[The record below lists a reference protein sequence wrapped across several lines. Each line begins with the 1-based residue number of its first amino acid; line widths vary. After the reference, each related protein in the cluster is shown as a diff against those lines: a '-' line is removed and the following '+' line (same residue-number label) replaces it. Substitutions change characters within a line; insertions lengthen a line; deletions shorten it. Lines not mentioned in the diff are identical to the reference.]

1 MSRALTHTFKTF
13 AVLAACGYAMTA
25 RAQLP
30 AEDTIPTPLLVKK
43 VEPKKYSVSL
53 SYGMGLNITAQFK
66 NLGSFP
72 ASGGGPGPA
81 TPGVDH
87 NYDNG
92 YDRVDVTGNNHGG
105 FEGTWYWGYNTPSQV
120 SGDTLTMQSS
130 ALEAG
135 ANTKKDQN
143 DPQPGFEL
151 TVGRQFG
158 GGPHWSWGGEGSFGF
173 MAVTIKDNA
182 TLFGNV
188 SVTSDS
194 YALNG
199 IIPPVAPY
207 HGTFGGPSA
216 IISDAPN
223 RTVDVQANA
232 ASIAGSR
239 ELDANLF
246 GIKLGPYFEIPMG
259 SRWAVRLRGGL
270 ALVEVNSE
278 FSYTETTTLPGLTPS
293 TSSAHGWHS
302 GLQVGGY
309 AGATLSCSLSPSTS
323 LFAGGE
329 FEDVGSFTQNLNGRQ
344 AVLDL
349 SRSVLVTFGLSYSF

>member
-1 MSRALTHTFKTF
+1 MSRASNHTLKTL
-13 AVLAACGYAMTA
+13 AVLLGCGLATVG

-30 AEDTIPTPLLVKK
+30 ADDTIPTPLLLRK
-43 VEPKKYSVSL
+43 VEPKRYSVSL

-81 TPGVDH
+81 RPGVNH

-92 YDRVDVTGNNHGG
+92 YDRVDITGNNHGG
-105 FEGTWYWGYNTPSQV
+105 YEGTWDWGYNSPSQL

-135 ANTKKDQN
+135 ANSKKDQN

-158 GGPHWSWGGEGSFGF
+158 GGRHWSWGGEGSFGF
-173 MAVTIKDNA
+173 TAVNIKDNQ
-182 TLFGNV
+182 TLYGNEV
-188 SVTSDS
+188 VTSDS

-199 IIPPVAPY
+199 VIPPVAPY
-207 HGTFGGPSA
+207 RGTFAGPGA
-216 IISDAPN
+216 IISDAPDRSIN
-223 RTVDVQANA
+223 IQANA
-232 ASIAGSR
+232 AAITGSR

-246 GIKLGPYFEIPMG
+246 GFKLGPYFEVPFG

-309 AGATLSCSLSPSTS
+309 AGATLSCSLSPSTR